1 MARRTAK
8 SPDALQETLGHSFA
22 RPDLLQRALTHSSA
36 RARGPKNQD
45 YERLEFLGDRVLG
58 LVIAELLT
66 ELFPEASEGD
76 LAQRF
81 NRLVRKETC
90 AEVADNMK
98 LGECVIM
105 SASEADSGG
114 RGKQTILGDA
124 CEAVLGAV
132 FLDGGFDAARAI
144 IRKFWSGF
152 IGDESMPLRDAKSA
166 LQEWAQGRGLDLPD
180 YVELAREGPDHAPR
194 FTTRVVVKGV
204 EPAQGEGDSKRAA
217 EQSAAA
223 AMLLSAGVWKND
235 GDE

>member
-1 MARRTAK
+1 M
-8 SPDALQETLGHSFA
+8 GHAFA
-22 RPDLLQRALTHSSA
+22 QPDLLLRALTHSSA
-36 RARGPKNQD
+36 RARGPKNHD

-66 ELFPEASEGD
+66 ELFPEAREGD
-76 LAQRF
+76 LARQF

-90 AEVADNMK
+90 AEVAENMN
-98 LGECVIM
+98 LGDFVIM

-132 FLDGGFDAARAI
+132 FLDGGFEAARVI

-152 IGDESMPLRDAKSA
+152 IGDESIPLRDAKSA
-166 LQEWAQGRGLDLPD
+166 LQEWAQGRGLDLPE

-194 FTTRVVVKGV
+194 FTTRVEVKGV
-204 EPAQGEGDSKRAA
+204 KPAQGEGDSKRAA
-217 EQSAAA
+217 EQSAAT
-223 AMLLSAGVWKND
+223 AMLLNEGVWKNA